1 MPSSDYDIGVLNRL
15 ILAAA
20 ESVDESRACADIA
33 NDDQTRAMHCETAEI
48 REDVILEL
56 QTRVREL
63 GGEPSGQG
71 DPAPAVPMPSPG
83 AAGEPNVV
91 CQQDAEA
98 RMIDLFTETLADI
111 SISNGTAAVV
121 RSCFS
126 SVKRDRLNANESPTA
141 R

>member
-1 MPSSDYDIGVLNRL
+1 MPGSDYDIGVLNRL

-20 ESVDESRACADIA
+20 ESVEESRACADIA
-33 NDDQTRAMHCETAEI
+33 SDDSTRALHCETAEI

-71 DPAPAVPMPSPG
+71 DPAPAIPMQSDT
-83 AAGEPNVV
+83 AAGEPNLV
-91 CQQDAEA
+91 CHQDAEA
-98 RMIDLFTETLADI
+98 RMIELFKAALADI
-111 SISNGTAAVV
+111 SISNDTATVV

-126 SVKRDRLNANESPTA
+126 SVKRDRLGANEAPTA